1 MDKDFDLK
9 NDPRYQ
15 TAHLRERVSQNTK
28 SIHDEGEEL
37 KENPAKTFSNRKM
50 NRRWKSDW
58 NKNDL

>member
-15 TAHLRERVSQNTK
+15 TAKLRERVSRNTK
-28 SIHDEGEEL
+28 RIHDEGEEL
-37 KENPAKTFSNRKM
+37 KENAAKIYSPKKTP
-50 NRRWKSDW
+50 RRWKSDW